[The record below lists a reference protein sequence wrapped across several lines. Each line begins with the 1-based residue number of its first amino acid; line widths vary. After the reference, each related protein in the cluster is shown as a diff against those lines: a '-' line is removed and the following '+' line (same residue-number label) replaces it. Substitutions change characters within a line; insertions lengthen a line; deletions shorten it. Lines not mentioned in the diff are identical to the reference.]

1 METHKGHN
9 YLRCTKR
16 VKIHCSQRYVR
27 EENVT
32 DQIAAAL
39 IRASL
44 GDDLADWLVEQL
56 NERRRQNA
64 EKLHVAKR
72 KVEKEIA
79 TIDVKL
85 DRLTA
90 GYLDAGAFTAAE
102 FRKRKAEVINRK
114 RKLQDDVIAL
124 DRQDVL
130 RFEPITR
137 FVNDSKQMKYVAA
150 KADAKELRTK
160 FANVGSNLTIQDRK
174 VHWFPRGA
182 WKLVVDQGSFA
193 QYNTAPEI
201 SVAAFLGES
210 RLYPTKCTLQESNL
224 QPSVP

>member
-1 METHKGHN
+1 VPLLFGDILQQIET
-9 YLRCTKR
+9 
-16 VKIHCSQRYVR
+16 
-27 EENVT
+27 
-32 DQIAAAL
+32 
-39 IRASL
+39 
-44 GDDLADWLVEQL
+44 DWLVQQL
-56 NERRRQNA
+56 NERRLQNG

-72 KVEKEIA
+72 KVEKDIA

-102 FRKRKAEVINRK
+102 FRKRKEEVINRK
-114 RKLQDDVIAL
+114 RKLQDDVAAL

-137 FVNDSKQMKYVAA
+137 FVNGSKQMKYVAA
-150 KADAKELRTK
+150 NGDPKELRTK
-160 FANVGSNLTIQDRK
+160 FENVGSNLTIQDRT

-193 QYNTAPEI
+193 QHNTAPEI
-201 SVAAFLGES
+201 SGAVFLGES
-210 RLYPTKCTLQESNL
+210 RLYPTKCTRQESNLRLIGMFHL
-224 QPSVP
+224 QPSVPKLFREARNALSCRKNRAFQL